1 MARSTFRRQDSWVT
15 MTVTL
20 VLVALSI
27 VGLGVARAVALDR
40 PTRPGSVTSVS
51 STPVPT
57 SSVSSVTTSPTPTL
71 DLAGNR
77 VHVDQASRPDPR
89 ALASGRGRLVVPA
102 ADLNVPLGSVSVIDG
117 AVTPPGFR
125 SAYLLANKG
134 VAPAEADQGTVFVI
148 THSVHGGGDAPG
160 NRLITNAGTSR
171 LRTGDAITA
180 GGASYRVTG
189 SRTVPKA
196 GLAGDARTWA
206 AASGRL
212 IVITC
217 MLGPDGGLTDR
228 NLVVE
233 ARLVS

>member
-1 MARSTFRRQDSWVT
+1 

-40 PTRPGSVTSVS
+40 PTRPGPVTSVS
-51 STPVPT
+51 WTPT
-57 SSVSSVTTSPTPTL
+57 SGVSVPATSPTPTL
-71 DLAGNR
+71 DLAGNC
-77 VHVDQASRPDPR
+77 VHVDQASRPDPS
-89 ALASGRGRLVVPA
+89 ALPSGRGRLVVSA
-102 ADLNVPLGSVSVIDG
+102 ADLNVPLGSVRVVDG

-196 GLAGDARTWA
+196 GLAGDTRTWA
-206 AASGRL
+206 AVPGRL

>member
-1 MARSTFRRQDSWVT
+1 MARSPFRRQGSWVA
-15 MTVTL
+15 MIVTL
-20 VLVALSI
+20 VFVALSI
-27 VGLGVARAVALDR
+27 VGLGVARVVTLDR
-40 PTRPGSVTSVS
+40 PTRPGPVTSVS
-51 STPVPT
+51 SMPAPG
-57 SSVSSVTTSPTPTL
+57 VSSATTPPSPTL

-89 ALASGRGRLVVPA
+89 ALASGVPA

-125 SAYLLANKG
+125 SAYLLVNRG
-134 VAPAEADQGTVFVI
+134 VVPAEADRGTVFVI

-160 NRLITNAGTSR
+160 NRLITDAGTFR
-171 LRTGDAITA
+171 LRAGDAITA

-206 AASGRL
+206 TVPGRL

-217 MLGPDGGLTDR
+217 MLGPNGGLTDR

>member
-1 MARSTFRRQDSWVT
+1 MIRSTFRRQGSWVA
-15 MTVTL
+15 MIVTL

-27 VGLGVARAVALDR
+27 VGLGVARVVALDR
-40 PTRPGSVTSVS
+40 PTRPGPVTSVS
-51 STPVPT
+51 SMSAPG
-57 SSVSSVTTSPTPTL
+57 VSSATTPPSPTL

-125 SAYLLANKG
+125 SAYLLVNRG
-134 VAPAEADQGTVFVI
+134 VVPAEADRGTVFVI

-160 NRLITNAGTSR
+160 NRLITDAGTSR
-171 LRTGDAITA
+171 LRAGDAITA

-196 GLAGDARTWA
+196 GLAGDVRTWA
-206 AASGRL
+206 AVPGRL